1 MIVVCGHDTASDLLR
16 ADLGDGR
23 IRHVVSI
30 RDPDVEPPEGLREHP
45 ARRIELRFH
54 DVHRDTPHDG
64 HIAPKR
70 EDIERLVEFCA
81 GVDDAGTTLI
91 HCRAGIG
98 RSTAS
103 AYVLLCMRHGAGRED
118 AALDELCAIT
128 AGRLI
133 IPNRAVIRHADAILD
148 RGGAML
154 AAHRAR
160 FMQWYGD
167 DED

>member
-1 MIVVCGHDTASDLLR
+1 MVCGHDLACELLQ
-16 ADLGDGR
+16 ADLHDGR
-23 IRHVVSI
+23 IRHVISI
-30 RDPDVEPPEGLREHP
+30 RDPDVAPPGPLREHR
-45 ARRIELRFH
+45 ARRVELIFH
-54 DVHRDTPHDG
+54 DVHVDTPQDG
-64 HIAPKR
+64 HFAPKR
-70 EDIERLVEFCA
+70 TDVAQLVDFCA
-81 GVDDAGTTLI
+81 GIDDSGTTLI
-91 HCRAGIG
+91 HCRQGIG

-103 AYVLLCMRHGAGRED
+103 AYVLLCMRHGSGHEE

-133 IPNRAVIRHADAILD
+133 IPNRTIIRHADAILG

-167 DED
+167 NEG

>member
-1 MIVVCGHDTASDLLR
+1 MNDVIVCGHDLASELLR
-16 ADLGDGR
+16 ADVERR
-23 IRHVVSI
+23 IRHIVSI
-30 RDPDVEPPEGLREHP
+30 RDPDVEPPDGLREHP

-54 DVHRDTPHDG
+54 DVHDDTPHDG
-64 HIAPKR
+64 HFAPKR

-81 GVDDAGTTLI
+81 GIDLGTTLI

-103 AYVLLCMRHGAGRED
+103 AYVLLCMRHGAGREET
-118 AALDELCAIT
+118 ALDELFAIT
-128 AGRLI
+128 TGRLI
-133 IPNRAVIRHADAILD
+133 IPNRTVIRHADAILG

>member
-1 MIVVCGHDTASDLLR
+1 MVT
-16 ADLGDGR
+16 
-23 IRHVVSI
+23 
-30 RDPDVEPPEGLREHP
+30 VEPPDGLREHP
-45 ARRIELRFH
+45 ARRLELLFH
-54 DVHRDTPHDG
+54 DVHRDSPRDRE
-64 HIAPKR
+64 IAPKR

-81 GVDDAGTTLI
+81 GIDDSGTTLI

-98 RSTAS
+98 RSTGS
-103 AYVLLCMRHGAGRED
+103 AYALMCIRHGRGGEQT
-118 AALDELCAIT
+118 ALDELCAIT
-128 AGRLI
+128 ADRLI
-133 IPNRAVIRHADAILD
+133 IPNRAVIRHADAILG